1 MDLDQLRSA
10 VGWRDGRLEIVD
22 QTLLPERLVVRQL
35 ASVAEVVD
43 ALGRLAVRGAPAI
56 GVAGAFGVVLG
67 LAEAGPPRPGPEG
80 LATARADLERA
91 AATLEVARPTAVNLR
106 WAVRRVA
113 EAAAGATDAA
123 ELRRL
128 ALAEALAIL
137 EEDRAACARMAEA
150 GRAELATRQRLLT
163 HCNTGRLATAGLGT
177 ALGVVYAKAAAG
189 EPVQVL
195 ASETRPLLQGARLTA
210 WELVNAGIPVTVVA
224 DTAAGAAMAGG
235 LVDAVLVGCDRVA
248 ANGDTANKIGTYSL
262 AVLARANA
270 IPFYVVGPLLRGR
283 AAVVVRPGRR
293 RRRRHPDRA
302 APGRRGRHGRRVA
315 AGPGGGQ
322 DLEPGLRR
330 HPGRARHRL
339 HHRRRG
345 AQTALQPIDR
355 RRPQPMMALA
365 RSQAAAVSAGGR
377 PSATW
382 RLSRV
387 SSTVV
392 SLALTV
398 LTRLTSRGP

>member
-10 VGWRDGRLEIVD
+10 VDWRDGGLELVD
-22 QTLLPERLVVRQL
+22 QTRLPARLVVLRPTT
-35 ASVAEVVD
+35 VAEVVD
-43 ALGRLAVRGAPAI
+43 ALSRLAVRGAPAI

-80 LATARADLERA
+80 LAAALADLRRA
-91 AATLEVARPTAVNLR
+91 ADTLEVARPTAVNLR
-106 WAVRRVA
+106 WAVRRVVA
-113 EAAAGATDAA
+113 AAAGAGDAA

-128 ALAEALAIL
+128 ALEEAERIL
-137 EEDRAACARMAEA
+137 EEDRAACAAMAEA
-150 GRAELATRQRLLT
+150 GRAELAACSRVLT

-210 WELVNAGIPVTVVA
+210 WELVSAGIPVTVVA

-270 IPFYVVGPLLRGR
+270 VPFYVVGPLSSFD
-283 AAVVVRPGRR
+283 P
-293 RRRRHPDRA
+293 
-302 APGRRGRHGRRVA
+302 
-315 AGPGGGQ
+315 
-322 DLEPGLRR
+322 
-330 HPGRARHRL
+330 
-339 HHRRRG
+339 
-345 AQTALQPIDR
+345 
-355 RRPQPMMALA
+355 
-365 RSQAAAVSAGGR
+365 AAADGAAIQIEQRPADEVAMVAGSRLAPEAARIWNPAFDVTPAELVTAFITDAGVLR
-377 PSATW
+377 PPYSRSIAAA
-382 RLSRV
+382 LSR
-387 SSTVV
+387 
-392 SLALTV
+392 
-398 LTRLTSRGP
+398 

>member
-1 MDLDQLRSA
+1 MDLDLLRSA
-10 VGWRDGRLEIVD
+10 VSWRDGRLEIVD
-22 QTLLPERLVVRQL
+22 QTLLPERLAVVGL
-35 ASVAEVVD
+35 TSVAEVVE

-67 LAEAGPPRPGPEG
+67 LAEAGPPRPGPDG
-80 LATARADLERA
+80 LAAARAALERA

-113 EAAAGATDAA
+113 AAASGAADAA

-137 EEDRAACARMAEA
+137 TEDRVACARMAEA
-150 GRAELATRQRLLT
+150 GRAELAGRHRLLT

-262 AVLARANA
+262 AVLARANR
-270 IPFYVVGPLLRGR
+270 IPFYVVGPLSSFD
-283 AAVVVRPGRR
+283 PG
-293 RRRRHPDRA
+293 
-302 APGRRGRHGRRVA
+302 A
-315 AGPGGGQ
+315 AGGAAIEIEQRPAAEVATLAGRELAPAAAGIWNPAFDVTPATLITAFVTDAGV
-322 DLEPGLRR
+322 LRPPFER
-330 HPGRARHRL
+330 SIA
-339 HHRRRG
+339 
-345 AQTALQPIDR
+345 A
-355 RRPQPMMALA
+355 ALA
-365 RSQAAAVSAGGR
+365 GG
-377 PSATW
+377 PPI
-382 RLSRV
+382 
-387 SSTVV
+387 
-392 SLALTV
+392 
-398 LTRLTSRGP
+398 G

>member
-1 MDLDQLRSA
+1 MDLDLLRSA

-35 ASVAEVVD
+35 TTVAEVVE

-56 GVAGAFGVVLG
+56 GVAGALGVVLG
-67 LAEAGPPRPGPEG
+67 LAEAGPPRPGPDG
-80 LATARADLERA
+80 LAAARAELERA

-113 EAAAGATDAA
+113 AAAAGAADAA

-150 GRAELATRQRLLT
+150 GRAELAARHRLLT

-177 ALGVVYAKAAAG
+177 ALGVVYAKAAAS

-195 ASETRPLLQGARLTA
+195 ATETRPLLQGARLTA

-262 AVLARANA
+262 AVLARANQL
-270 IPFYVVGPLLRGR
+270 PFYVVGPLSSFDPGAASGADIEIEQRPAAEVSTIAGR
-283 AAVVVRPGRR
+283 EV
-293 RRRRHPDRA
+293 
-302 APGRRGRHGRRVA
+302 APG
-315 AGPGGGQ
+315 
-322 DLEPGLRR
+322 
-330 HPGRARHRL
+330 
-339 HHRRRG
+339 
-345 AQTALQPIDR
+345 
-355 RRPQPMMALA
+355 
-365 RSQAAAVSAGGR
+365 AAAVWNPAFDVTPADLITAFITDAGVLRPPYTRSIAAALAGR
-377 PSATW
+377 
-382 RLSRV
+382 
-387 SSTVV
+387 
-392 SLALTV
+392 
-398 LTRLTSRGP
+398 